1 MKKYLVAFFVTILA
15 LASCAK
21 DLDECRIIDDN
32 TIVEATTILTFASE
46 RPQLDPTTKTAWDA
60 DLING
65 KGGIVWST
73 GDKIKIGFTF
83 NGEWWAQSAPYASG
97 NPSPNNRIKFYES
110 GGVAIDPDRHN
121 IGTFTV
127 STTVTGPTTS
137 GDFVFYAFY
146 PSSASESNNQDD
158 APNISTM
165 LKSYQTPAADSFD
178 PTTDI
183 LVAQS
188 KTITPDAP
196 GLPTE
201 TINLYWTR
209 VVAHGNFTLK
219 NFQGVQD
226 GETISKVVFTA
237 QDEANLTGEQVISV
251 ADGSFSGKVTSNVV
265 KLDGTNLSF
274 SKDENGKTNLN
285 VWLSVM
291 PVTLTSLDIVVE
303 TNKAIY
309 HRSIPSIPDGR
320 KLEGNRRNTMG
331 INMSTADR
339 TPKGQYYWVRRDIS
353 HITSNDVFVIVNRLS
368 DGSTY
373 AMANNN
379 GANSAPAAVAVTTT
393 VSGDRLTADP
403 LDKIKWS
410 LSEQSSGY
418 VFYPYGQTTNYL
430 YCSDNNNGLRVGTAS
445 RYDSPY
451 FTMRNNYLY
460 NSAQRRF
467 VGVYNNSQWRSYR
480 QDWQGN
486 IPNISNQTVAFYVR
500 VDAASYTDYTITFQS
515 GTTFTE
521 QNTDYYN
528 GGSFVNT
535 CDGLA
540 LTLTNINNSGNTE
553 MRAGSYYYPSVATI
567 TSNTAIPEAI
577 KTVTLSITQINRN
590 YLNSLKLIVS
600 STSDFSS
607 TSEYRFTG
615 YIPGDVSATITAP
628 AANMYYK
635 IEIDL
640 TDGNNN
646 GHFRF
651 NRIIYATE

>member
-1 MKKYLVAFFVTILA
+1 MKKYLVALFVTILA

-21 DLDECRIIDDN
+21 DLDDGRINDDN
-32 TIVEATTILTFASE
+32 TIEEATTILTFASE
-46 RPQLDPTTKTAWDA
+46 RPQLDPSTKTAWDP
-60 DLING
+60 DF
-65 KGGIVWST
+65 KGIVWSAN
-73 GDKIKIGFTF
+73 DKIKIGFTF

-158 APNISTM
+158 APNISTT

-188 KTITPDAP
+188 KTISPDDP

-274 SKDENGKTNLN
+274 SKDESGNTNLN

-291 PVTLTSLDIVVE
+291 PVTLTSLDVVVE
-303 TNKAIY
+303 TNKATY
-309 HRSIPSIPDGR
+309 HRSFTGIER

-331 INMSTADR
+331 INMATAER

-368 DGSTY
+368 NGSTY

-379 GANSAPAAVAVTTT
+379 SSNPAAVSIGVTP
-393 VSGDRLTADP
+393 SGDRLTADP
-403 LDKIKWS
+403 SDILKWS
-410 LSEQSSGY
+410 LRELDDGF
-418 VFYPYGQTTNYL
+418 VFYPYDQTSNYL
-430 YCSDNNNGLRVGTAS
+430 YYNGGTGNGTLRVGNGNY
-445 RYDSPY
+445 RYFAVY
-451 FTMRNNYLY
+451 NNYLVNIIEY
-460 NSAQRRF
+460 YGSYYVNSY
-467 VGVYNNSQWRSYR
+467 VGVYNAQNWRCYTSTN
-480 QDWQGN
+480 D
-486 IPNISNQTVAFYVR
+486 ISNQSVAFYVR
-500 VDAASYTDYTITFQS
+500 VDAASYTDYSVTFQN
-515 GTTFTE
+515 GTTFTDS
-521 QNTDYYN
+521 NTDYHN

-540 LTLTNINNSGNTE
+540 LTLTNVNNTGDNGTI
-553 MRAGSYYYPSVATI
+553 MRAGHRTYASVATI
-567 TSNTAIPEAI
+567 TTNAAIPEAI
-577 KTVTLSITQINRN
+577 KTVSLSITRINWD
-590 YLNSLKLIVS
+590 YVNSLKLVVS
-600 STSDFSS
+600 PTSDFST
-607 TSEYRFTG
+607 TSEYSFSG
-615 YIPGDVSATITAP
+615 FAPGDISATITDP

-635 IEIDL
+635 IVIDL
-640 TDGNNN
+640 KAYRNNN